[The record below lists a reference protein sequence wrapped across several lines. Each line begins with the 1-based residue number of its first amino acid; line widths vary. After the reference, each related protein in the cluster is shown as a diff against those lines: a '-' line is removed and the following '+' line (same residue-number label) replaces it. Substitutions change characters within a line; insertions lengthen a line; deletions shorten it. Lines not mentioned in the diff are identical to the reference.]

1 MVTMLDALARS
12 ADRIF
17 SSLDRPAEG
26 GALSQYVAS
35 LGGGSEEQVALE
47 KSLRLL
53 HMFVRFGDALG
64 TVQACDALVQLI
76 RTGGATRQA
85 VLDGSALPSLVLVL
99 QTERPDSWRAATELL
114 AELAAGD
121 DHQRRALLRSG
132 AVPPLVQHLRQATD
146 PALLREGARLLAAL
160 AVEPAAAAA
169 LLREGA
175 PRALVHLCRSDALQ
189 AHALSVRALGQL
201 ALTDVELLRS
211 PQVLRVLCRVAGG
224 SVLEARLAATRELT
238 SLLELPT
245 NRPPLLRAHV
255 VAVLLQ
261 CADSLNEELKLA
273 ALRGAPMPRC
283 PENPMPQWP
292 NAAIPICPEGRCTN
306 GPIAGRPIAPNAP
319 RCPNAPM
326 SNAPVPQCPDAPMSQ
341 CPNAPMSRSPD
352 APLHRCTNCATPQHL
367 NAPALRRPRA
377 AARLRLRAATGAA
390 PAVLARTRGRRAGG
404 RLP

>member
-1 MVTMLDALARS
+1 MLDALARS

-273 ALRGAPMPRC
+273 ALRGAP
-283 PENPMPQWP
+283 
-292 NAAIPICPEGRCTN
+292 IGL
-306 GPIAGRPIAPNAP
+306 GLG
-319 RCPNAPM
+319 
-326 SNAPVPQCPDAPMSQ
+326 
-341 CPNAPMSRSPD
+341 
-352 APLHRCTNCATPQHL
+352 LGL
-367 NAPALRRPRA
+367 GLRRSRPSVHSVI
-377 AARLRLRAATGAA
+377 GALGHWGIGA
-390 PAVLARTRGRRAGG
+390 SGRWGIGPAQG
-404 RLP
+404 

>member
-1 MVTMLDALARS
+1 MATMIDALARS

-17 SSLDRPAEG
+17 SSLDRPSDG

-99 QTERPDSWRAATELL
+99 QTDRPDSWRAATELL

-132 AVPPLVQHLRQATD
+132 AVPPLVQHLRHATE
-146 PALLREGARLLAAL
+146 PTLLREGARLLAAL
-160 AVEPAAAAA
+160 AVEPTAATA

-175 PRALVHLCRSDALQ
+175 ARALVHLCRSDAVQ

-201 ALTDVELLRS
+201 ALTDAELLRS

-273 ALRGAPMPRC
+273 ALRGAPMP
-283 PENPMPQWP
+283 
-292 NAAIPICPEGRCTN
+292 
-306 GPIAGRPIAPNAP
+306 
-319 RCPNAPM
+319 
-326 SNAPVPQCPDAPMSQ
+326 Q
-341 CPNAPMSRSPD
+341 CPNAPLPQRPN
-352 APLHRCTNCATPQHL
+352 APMLPMLSMPQCPNDPMTDGPMPQCANAPMRHAPMRQCANTLTPQRPG
-367 NAPALRRPRA
+367 APQASHSCSPPPSRRHRSSAGGSRPHRRPPSR
-377 AARLRLRAATGAA
+377 R
-390 PAVLARTRGRRAGG
+390 PA
-404 RLP
+404 

>member
-1 MVTMLDALARS
+1 MATMIDALARS

-17 SSLDRPAEG
+17 SSLDRPSDG

-99 QTERPDSWRAATELL
+99 QTDRPDSWRAATELL

-132 AVPPLVQHLRQATD
+132 AVPPLVQHLRHATE
-146 PALLREGARLLAAL
+146 PTLLREGARLLAAL
-160 AVEPAAAAA
+160 AVEPTAATA

-175 PRALVHLCRSDALQ
+175 ARALVHLCRSDALQ

-201 ALTDVELLRS
+201 ALTDAELLRS

-273 ALRGAPMPRC
+273 ALRGAPMP
-283 PENPMPQWP
+283 
-292 NAAIPICPEGRCTN
+292 
-306 GPIAGRPIAPNAP
+306 
-319 RCPNAPM
+319 
-326 SNAPVPQCPDAPMSQ
+326 Q
-341 CPNAPMSRSPD
+341 CPNAPLPQRPN
-352 APLHRCTNCATPQHL
+352 APMLPMLPMLSMPQYPNDPMTDGPMPQCANAPMRHAPMRQCANTLTPQH
-367 NAPALRRPRA
+367 APVHRRPRTV
-377 AARLRLRAATGAA
+377 ARRRLRAATGAA
-390 PAVLARTRGRRAGG
+390 PAALARTGGGRAGG
-404 RLP
+404 RRSVCLNPPPSPPPPHPYS

>member
-1 MVTMLDALARS
+1 MATMIDALARS

-17 SSLDRPAEG
+17 SSLDRPSDG

-99 QTERPDSWRAATELL
+99 QTDRPDSWRAATELL

-132 AVPPLVQHLRQATD
+132 AVPPLVQHLRHATE
-146 PALLREGARLLAAL
+146 PTLLREGARLLAAL
-160 AVEPAAAAA
+160 AVEPTAATA

-175 PRALVHLCRSDALQ
+175 ARALVHLCRSDALQ

-201 ALTDVELLRS
+201 ALTDAELLRS

-273 ALRGAPMPRC
+273 ALRGAPMP
-283 PENPMPQWP
+283 
-292 NAAIPICPEGRCTN
+292 
-306 GPIAGRPIAPNAP
+306 
-319 RCPNAPM
+319 
-326 SNAPVPQCPDAPMSQ
+326 Q
-341 CPNAPMSRSPD
+341 CPNAPLPHCPNVPMPQCSQ
-352 APLHRCTNCATPQHL
+352 CAQCP
-367 NAPALRRPRA
+367 NALM
-377 AARLRLRAATGAA
+377 TQ
-390 PAVLARTRGRRAGG
+390 
-404 RLP
+404 

>member
-1 MVTMLDALARS
+1 MATMIDALARS

-17 SSLDRPAEG
+17 SSLDRPSDG

-99 QTERPDSWRAATELL
+99 QTDRPDSWRAATELL

-132 AVPPLVQHLRQATD
+132 AVPPLVQHLRHATE
-146 PALLREGARLLAAL
+146 PTLLREGARLLAAL
-160 AVEPAAAAA
+160 AVEPTAATA

-175 PRALVHLCRSDALQ
+175 ARALVHLCRSDALQ

-201 ALTDVELLRS
+201 ALTDAELLRS
-211 PQVLRVLCRVAGG
+211 PQVLRVRCRVAGG

-273 ALRGAPMPRC
+273 ALRGAPMPQC
-283 PENPMPQWP
+283 PTAPLPHCPNVPMLPMLPMLSMPQYPNDPMTDGPMPQC
-292 NAAIPICPEGRCTN
+292 A
-306 GPIAGRPIAPNAP
+306 
-319 RCPNAPM
+319 NAPM
-326 SNAPVPQCPDAPMSQ
+326 RHAPMRQ
-341 CPNAPMSRSPD
+341 CANT
-352 APLHRCTNCATPQHL
+352 LTPQH
-367 NAPALRRPRA
+367 APVHRRPRTV
-377 AARLRLRAATGAA
+377 ARRRLRAATGAA
-390 PAVLARTRGRRAGG
+390 PAALARTGGGRAGG
-404 RLP
+404 RRSVCLNPTPSPPPPHPYS